1 MYQPGAIPARL
12 EELPAFLAREL
23 QEISRRSQLVDYIV
37 LDTLYAAPKRIVD
50 GMIVKADGATWNPGA
65 GAGAYI
71 YRGAAWHLLG

>member
-1 MYQPGAIPARL
+1 MYQPNAVPEDPKA
-12 EELPAFLAREL
+12 LAAYLRSEL
-23 QEISRRSQLVDYIV
+23 QIIAQQFATVDGIV
-37 LDTLYAAPKRIVD
+37 LPTLYAAPKRILD